1 MAENSSKW
9 KYNLLRNVCAFVFFT
24 QASFLLCIIRQK
36 ASKSRRKHAKNNMQT
51 ASNTLACTEP
61 RQSMQ
66 QPPFGMA
73 AQRRNHT
80 QYGSQQMQ
88 QQYHSDSSGDS
99 ILYDNQS
106 YHNNNISYKSSAKT
120 NCRNRSSGDSS
131 HRSKKSRNR
140 NHSHRENNADSHF
153 LGDEISGNVNDD
165 GESDDPDDEGQRF
178 LIILYQ

>member
-1 MAENSSKW
+1 MAENSSKR

-51 ASNTLACTEP
+51 ASNTLACTEHM
-61 RQSMQ
+61 QSMQ
-66 QPPFGMA
+66 QPPFDMA

-80 QYGSQQMQ
+80 QYGSQQVQ
-88 QQYHSDSSGDS
+88 QQYHSDSSREDS

-106 YHNNNISYKSSAKT
+106 YHNNSISYKSSAKT
-120 NCRNRSSGDSS
+120 NCRNRSSGDYS
-131 HRSKKSRNR
+131 HRSRNR
-140 NHSHRENNADSHF
+140 NHSQKEDNADSHF